1 MKRPGWSEDG
11 TALADSQI
19 FDQLQT
25 LLLAGHSTT
34 EDALAWALYFLAR
47 EPQALTRL
55 QGELAEL
62 GPGAEP
68 EALAPAP
75 FLEAVCNETLRLRPA
90 LPAAARKL
98 RSPLQVAG
106 YDLPVGSTVGASIL
120 WVHHNP
126 SVFPQS
132 ERFLPERFLQRSYSP
147 FEFLP
152 FGGGNRRCIGAAFAL
167 YEMKLV
173 LGTLLQ
179 RFSFA
184 LASQKPIRLIQSTTL
199 TPSTPIQLRIGAA
212 KAAAGSAD
220 IA

>member
-1 MKRPGWSEDG
+1 MKRPGWNEDG

-120 WVHHNP
+120 WAHHNP